1 VAQKLDNIDAA
12 YATDNLWGERWAKL
26 CQNGM
31 GNAISA
37 MTTLGS
43 QEMAQDARFRMFRIQ
58 LAKEGAQVG
67 LAQGL
72 NVVAINGIPAET
84 WADADKGEVF
94 EELNGIMSKAGGRVN
109 WLASMAQDVHKG
121 RRSEIDYMN
130 GLIASKGREVG
141 IPTPFNDAVIEA
153 MRAVDSG
160 TLPQEPEHVDRVL
173 RAAGR

>member
-1 VAQKLDNIDAA
+1 MGAGARQPRGRARAATTGTWCSGWGEQSGQITSRSEGVAQKLDNIDAA

-37 MTTLGS
+37 MTAQGS

-72 NVVAINGIPAET
+72 NVVAINGIPAQT

-94 EELNGIMSKAGGRVN
+94 EELNDIMSKAGVAGSTGWPPWPRT
-109 WLASMAQDVHKG
+109 S
-121 RRSEIDYMN
+121 
-130 GLIASKGREVG
+130 
-141 IPTPFNDAVIEA
+141 T
-153 MRAVDSG
+153 
-160 TLPQEPEHVDRVL
+160 
-173 RAAGR
+173 RAAIPRWTS